1 MCQNYKLGHWKFGFS
16 WICLNSKVKKWIKKQ
31 NLGFPWIWKTEKV
44 EGVKI
49 PNWRKIQNWKK
60 SRIAKIHNNKIESF
74 EKNVE
79 EDRRRVRMC
88 VKTQEC

>member
-1 MCQNYKLGHWKFGFS
+1 MDLSKFQS
-16 WICLNSKVKKWIKKQ
+16 EKMDQ
-31 NLGFPWIWKTEKV
+31 KV
-44 EGVKI
+44 ESGI
-49 PNWRKIQNWKK
+49 FMDLENWKSFQTGEK